1 MKLRH
6 CLLLLALGA
15 AACDDDASA
24 AKKGPGGPGGGPP
37 PAKVAVA
44 SVTRGALRDQRTF
57 LGQTRP
63 VQRAELA
70 ASVSGKVEAVLVR
83 EGDSVKAGDPLVEL
97 DRALVEPQLAAARAR
112 EARTAAELAQARR
125 ELERAKKLPHPVITD
140 AEREKFE
147 ARVDM
152 LVAQARADTAETKR
166 LRAELDR
173 HVVAAPFDG
182 VVSARHVEP
191 GVWVNAGQPTVGLVS
206 SQTLEVTVQVA
217 QSLLPHL
224 APGEPAVLVGPGD
237 ATAPAEIRGVVPTLD
252 ATTRTIEVRLAPTG
266 DRPPWLVAGMALD
279 VRFDVPVGEGLL
291 VPRDA
296 LVRTPAGVRIV
307 KAVDGKAAPVNVQ
320 VTATADATAL
330 VVAEGLAAGDTV
342 VTRGNERVRP
352 GQPLQVVE

>member
-1 MKLRH
+1 MSLHR
-6 CLLLLALGA
+6 CLLLLIALGMT
-15 AACDDDASA
+15 ACDDDASA
-24 AKKGPGGPGGGPP
+24 AKKGPGGPGGGGPP

-44 SVTRGALRDQRTF
+44 TVRTGALRDTRTF

-63 VQRAELA
+63 LQRAELA
-70 ASVSGKVEAVLVR
+70 ASVSGKVEAVPVR
-83 EGDSVKAGDPLVEL
+83 EGDPVKAGDTLVEL
-97 DRALVEPQLAAARAR
+97 DRSLIEPQLAAARAR

-125 ELERAKKLPHPVITD
+125 ELERARKLPHPVITD

-206 SQTLEVTVQVA
+206 SETLEVTVQVA
-217 QSLLPHL
+217 QALLQHL
-224 APGEPAVLVGPGD
+224 AAGQPAVLVGPGE
-237 ATAPAEIRGVVPTLD
+237 ATAPAEIRGIVPTLD

-266 DRPPWLVAGMALD
+266 ARPPWLVAGMALD
-279 VRFDVPVGEGLL
+279 VR
-291 VPRDA
+291 
-296 LVRTPAGVRIV
+296 VRTPAGVRIV
-307 KAVDGKAAPVNVQ
+307 KAVDGKAAPLTVQ

-330 VVAEGLAAGDTV
+330 VVAEGLADGDTV
-342 VTRGNERVRP
+342 IIRGNERVRP